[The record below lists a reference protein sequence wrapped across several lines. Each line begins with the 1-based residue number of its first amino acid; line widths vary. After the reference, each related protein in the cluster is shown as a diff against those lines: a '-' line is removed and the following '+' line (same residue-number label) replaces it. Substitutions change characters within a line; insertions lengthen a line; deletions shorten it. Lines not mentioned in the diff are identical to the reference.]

1 MHRQLWHMG
10 NDHTEW
16 RGTMRFTE
24 QDSAFDL
31 SKLNQC
37 IESTKNHGEI
47 SEDDA
52 ETLTFF
58 LELVK
63 EMIVE
68 KVMIN
73 S

>member
-1 MHRQLWHMG
+1 MG
-10 NDHTEW
+10 KIYAK
-16 RGTMRFTE
+16 RGRTMRITE
-24 QDSAFDL
+24 NESAFEF